1 MQIEAQNMNKYH
13 AEMLSDMD
21 KGLRLHRRSDGVQ
34 LTIEQQSANRYE
46 RLKQE
51 EKYNKNIRLGN
62 KVADPEQEE
71 EFQKVNEEGTQEVND
86 SQLQLSQQGEKTIKR
101 KRKAVQRLASDDGQ
115 TIKSSK
121 KNRSSQG
128 AIHEK
133 QTIEAPTKEYI
144 SVGHRNN
151 SDRKVMQFVTVFVI
165 LRDL

>member
-1 MQIEAQNMNKYH
+1 MQIEAQNMNKFQ
-13 AEMLSDMD
+13 AEMLCDMD
-21 KGLRLHRRSDGVQ
+21 KGLRLHQRSDGVQ

-101 KRKAVQRLASDDGQ
+101 KRKAVQRLVSDAGQ
-115 TIKSSK
+115 TVKSRK

-133 QTIEAPTKEYI
+133 TIK
-144 SVGHRNN
+144 
-151 SDRKVMQFVTVFVI
+151 
-165 LRDL
+165 

>member
-13 AEMLSDMD
+13 AEMLCDMD

-34 LTIEQQSANRYE
+34 LTIEEQSANRYE
-46 RLKQE
+46 HLKQE

-101 KRKAVQRLASDDGQ
+101 KRKAVQRLVADAGQ
-115 TIKSSK
+115 TVKSSK

-133 QTIEAPTKEYI
+133 TIK
-144 SVGHRNN
+144 
-151 SDRKVMQFVTVFVI
+151 
-165 LRDL
+165 